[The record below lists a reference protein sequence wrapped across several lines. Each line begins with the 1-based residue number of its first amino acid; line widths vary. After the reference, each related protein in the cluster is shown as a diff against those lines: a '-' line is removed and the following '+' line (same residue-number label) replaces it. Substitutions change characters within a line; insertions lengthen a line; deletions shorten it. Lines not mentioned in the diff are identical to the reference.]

1 MQILHG
7 MVYVVDMT
15 TRKIRQKILDALI
28 SPKTAAWLKMGIAV
42 VGVVSAFNEL
52 RSVDRRGIRFDQGTD
67 DDE

>member
-1 MQILHG
+1 MQIIYG

-67 DDE
+67 DE

>member
-1 MQILHG
+1 MQILYG

-67 DDE
+67 DE